1 MVAWN
6 KDDLKKV
13 LEEDFITDP
22 DAFRPGKRNDDVV
35 DSMCICFALDEE
47 WTEMFAK
54 WCDENDLDENDPKV
68 KCVLEHYDRVK
79 KWLDGKEA
87 SGLYKRGE
95 TDIMIFA
102 INY

>member
-1 MVAWN
+1 MVAWT
-6 KDDLKKV
+6 KDDLKKA
-13 LEEDFITDP
+13 LEKDFLTNP
-22 DAFRPGKRNDDVV
+22 CAFGPGKRNDDVV

-54 WCDENDLDENDPKV
+54 WCDERGYDKDHPHV
-68 KCVLEHYDRVK
+68 KRVLEHYDRVK

-87 SGLYKRGE
+87 SGHYKRGE

-102 INY
+102 IDY